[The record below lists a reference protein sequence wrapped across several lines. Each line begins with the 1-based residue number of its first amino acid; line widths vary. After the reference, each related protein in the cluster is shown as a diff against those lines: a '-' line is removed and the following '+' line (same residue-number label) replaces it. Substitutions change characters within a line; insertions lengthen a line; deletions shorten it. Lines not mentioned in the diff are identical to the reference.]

1 MWGNTSS
8 TGFIKN
14 NLGTMFM
21 LTGGLSVY
29 DIPKRVLDTIGIVAV
44 SLGFGTII
52 CIVHFVK
59 MRKWKYALLWLF
71 LIPIIY
77 FATNLSPETYVY
89 MLPSIAFG
97 AIVTG
102 IGLARM
108 KIGWSYITAVVAV
121 GLLIF
126 NVGYFDIGRTLDPNL
141 SAHKYYTEELPKLND
156 GDILLT
162 GGWTWAIAY
171 LYNEEEGANII
182 PVCIDILPSSEYLE
196 KIESEGVI
204 LERSE
209 SERHIDKQME
219 VALSIAQNNDN
230 VWLAKETNPASYEYE
245 LVSAKDNLWLI
256 TRWLGH
262 EVNPQIQWKP
272 SNPYQFITG
281 SLEVSEWKFILKSNH
296 NVLFAGSLII
306 FIVILFKYGGNGKKQ
321 LMKSEV

>member
-1 MWGNTSS
+1 
-8 TGFIKN
+8 
-14 NLGTMFM
+14 
-21 LTGGLSVY
+21 
-29 DIPKRVLDTIGIVAV
+29 
-44 SLGFGTII
+44 
-52 CIVHFVK
+52 
-59 MRKWKYALLWLF
+59 
-71 LIPIIY
+71 
-77 FATNLSPETYVY
+77 
-89 MLPSIAFG
+89 
-97 AIVTG
+97 
-102 IGLARM
+102 
-108 KIGWSYITAVVAV
+108 
-121 GLLIF
+121 
-126 NVGYFDIGRTLDPNL
+126 
-141 SAHKYYTEELPKLND
+141 
-156 GDILLT
+156 
-162 GGWTWAIAY
+162 
-171 LYNEEEGANII
+171 
-182 PVCIDILPSSEYLE
+182 LE